1 MKDITSQELDII
13 LGKQK
18 DFFKSG
24 KTKDINFRKESLERL
39 YEAVKSNTKNISD
52 ALKKDLNKSFEEA
65 YLTEIGIVLSE
76 IREHLSHLKKWSK
89 PKHVSTPLFLLPSTS
104 KIVYEPLGNSLII
117 APWNYPFQLLFNP
130 LVGAISS
137 GCTAILKPSPYTP
150 EVAKVMDN
158 IIKETFNP
166 EYITVVQG
174 GRDINKLLLEKRYD
188 IIFFTGSPV
197 LGKVVMEAA
206 SKYLTPV
213 VLELGGKSPVIVDR
227 DANLKI
233 AARRIVWGKLI
244 NAGQTCIAPDYLF
257 VQKNLKNSLVEQ
269 MKLEIERMYG
279 KNPKESEYYPRIVNS
294 KAVERLKL
302 LIDSGKIL
310 FGGEIVESE
319 RYIAPTILD
328 EVNESSAVM
337 KEEIFGPILPIMTFD
352 KIDEALEYVYK
363 NEKPLALYYFGSK
376 SGASEV
382 ISKSTSGG
390 GCINDTLMHVT
401 NDKLPFGGVGN
412 SGMGRYHG
420 YKSFL
425 AFTNER
431 GLVSTPT
438 FIDLPF
444 KYVPF
449 KFFNIVKQL
458 LK

>member
-1 MKDITSQELDII
+1 MEEIKSQDLESI
-13 LGKQK
+13 LEKQK
-18 DFFKSG
+18 EFFKSG
-24 KTKDINFRKESLERL
+24 KTKDIKFRKEALKKL
-39 YEAVKSNTKNISD
+39 YEAVNSNIKNISD
-52 ALKKDLNKSFEEA
+52 ALKRDLNKSYEEA

-76 IREHLSHLKKWSK
+76 IRNHISHLSKWSRTK
-89 PKHVSTPLFLLPSTS
+89 RVSTPLFLLPSSS

-150 EVAKVMDN
+150 EVANVMEK
-158 IIKETFNP
+158 IIKDTFTA

-174 GRDINKLLLEKRYD
+174 GRDANKLLLEKRYD
-188 IIFFTGSPV
+188 FIFFTGSPV
-197 LGKVVMEAA
+197 LGKVVMEASA
-206 SKYLTPV
+206 KYLTPV
-213 VLELGGKSPVIVDR
+213 VLELGGKSPSIVDQ

-244 NAGQTCIAPDYLF
+244 NAGQTCIAPDYL
-257 VQKNLKNSLVEQ
+257 LVHKDVKS
-269 MKLEIERMYG
+269 KLVDLMIFEIESMYG
-279 KNPKESEYYPRIVNS
+279 KNPKESAFYPRIVNE

-302 LIDSGKIL
+302 LLASGRVL
-310 FGGEIVESE
+310 HGGEVVESE

-328 EVNESSAVM
+328 DVNGESAVM
-337 KEEIFGPILPIMTFD
+337 KEEIFGPILPILPFE
-352 KIDEALEYVYK
+352 KIDEALDYVYK

-376 SGASEV
+376 QGAANV

-390 GCINDTLMHVT
+390 GCVNDTLMHIT

-431 GLVSTPT
+431 GFITTPT
-438 FIDLPF
+438 WIDLPF

-449 KFFNIVKQL
+449 KFFNLVKQL